1 MITGSVPNLVMVTPL
16 DEETADATGSQARS
30 RGSTTPERT
39 MRHRSLTPQG
49 GALDRGQWL

>member
-1 MITGSVPNLVMVTPL
+1 MISGSVPNLVMVTPL